1 MKLFW
6 IKGDSSK
13 IPYEMVNKIRLISD
27 LLDSVEVV
35 PQDFEPFKSL
45 RIHPLKGDLNGFWSV
60 DVKGNYRIIF
70 KFEDKNAFDID
81 LVDTH

>member
-35 PQDFEPFKSL
+35 PQDVELFKSL

>member
-1 MKLFW
+1 
-6 IKGDSSK
+6 
-13 IPYEMVNKIRLISD
+13 MVNKIRLISD

>member
-1 MKLFW
+1 
-6 IKGDSSK
+6 
-13 IPYEMVNKIRLISD
+13 MVNKIRLISD

-35 PQDFEPFKSL
+35 PQDFELFKSL

-70 KFEDKNAFDID
+70 KFEDKMPLISI
-81 LVDTH
+81 